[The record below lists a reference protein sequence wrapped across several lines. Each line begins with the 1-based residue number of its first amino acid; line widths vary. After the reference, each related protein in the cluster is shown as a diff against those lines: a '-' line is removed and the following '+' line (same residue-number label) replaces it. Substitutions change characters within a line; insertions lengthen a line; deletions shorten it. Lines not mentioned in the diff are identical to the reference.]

1 MAEEYL
7 ESRINIRVNIVRVQ
21 ANAQTR
27 GVIIYVDAESSQ
39 FLLECVQLE
48 T

>member
-1 MAEEYL
+1 MVDESL
-7 ESRINIRVNIVRVQ
+7 ESRINIRINIVRVQ
-21 ANAQTR
+21 ANVQTR

-39 FLLECVQLE
+39 FLLECVQRD